1 MADQIPRKLVLELIE
16 KNFGPTA
23 SFAPSDLLDIIKPQL
38 ESQYPTLE
46 TIDNRVRAHL
56 WHLTQA
62 GILHKIDAAQY
73 CLSQEYPQYAT
84 EAPIVGTLYILKDLL
99 KGGYKIGI
107 SKVIK
112 SRLKQLEVGKKA
124 EVVGLWESPNYSD
137 LERMLHSRY
146 AEYRIPQSEWFALDY
161 DELSNAVDWLNA
173 NAIQTECHFQR
184 KLFHI
189 NYSQIVIEVLLVLTI
204 CTGLALY
211 INHKLDNLLPAPVP
225 IPVVIDLPRDV

>member
-23 SFAPSDLLDIIKPQL
+23 TFAPSDLLALIKPQL
-38 ESQYPTLE
+38 ESQYPTIE
-46 TIDNRVRAHL
+46 TIDHRVRAHL
-56 WHLTQA
+56 WHLSQA
-62 GILHKIDAAQY
+62 GILHKLGDAQY
-73 CLSQEYPQYAT
+73 SLSQEYPQYAT
-84 EAPIVGTLYILKDLL
+84 ETAVVGTLYILKDLL

-107 SKVIK
+107 SKNIK
-112 SRLKQLEVGKKA
+112 ARLKQLEVGKKA

-146 AEYRIPQSEWFALDY
+146 AEYRIPQSEWFALGY

-173 NAIQTECHFQR
+173 NATQAECHFER

-189 NYSQIVIEVLLVLTI
+189 NYSQILVEILLVATI

-211 INHKLDNLLPAPVP
+211 IDHRLDNLVPTPVP
-225 IPVVIDLPRDV
+225 VIVDLPRGS